1 MTTVE
6 LVLQLPLAL
15 LTIALHELLHYLVA
29 YLLGYKPKFGWE
41 RKLIP
46 FVSFPNKNRD
56 IDNLLIALAAPVGLF
71 VIGMLIPRSIAFL
84 SLVRIICLLNILH
97 VFPWCTD
104 GQVILLSLIHCCQ
117 RGGRV

>member
-46 FVSFPNKNRD
+46 FCVVS
-56 IDNLLIALAAPVGLF
+56 
-71 VIGMLIPRSIAFL
+71 
-84 SLVRIICLLNILH
+84 
-97 VFPWCTD
+97 
-104 GQVILLSLIHCCQ
+104 
-117 RGGRV
+117 